1 MVNKKQYLKDSL
13 KGFLIFCLVYL
24 AYKAIVLSVS
34 FYKTKDYKQ
43 VKSRWL
49 ELQEAADDLNKN
61 SYTWKD
67 SVTEFINAVVIS
79 DSEFQYNFALKIDT
93 SKYDMKKLKVLN
105 EENLFNNFKDTSATG
120 SFKKNNITI
129 TYNYTDT
136 NMHPLY
142 KIIFTPDRFK

>member
-1 MVNKKQYLKDSL
+1 MWRIRQSYHLVVFTKQR
-13 KGFLIFCLVYL
+13 
-24 AYKAIVLSVS
+24 
-34 FYKTKDYKQ
+34 DYKQ
-43 VKSRWL
+43 VKSGWL

-105 EENLFNNFKDTSATG
+105 EENLFNNFKTHQQQVLL
-120 SFKKNNITI
+120 KKNNITI
-129 TYNYTDT
+129 TYNFYRYKYA
-136 NMHPLY
+136 PL
-142 KIIFTPDRFK
+142 I